1 MIYFVARRIWACGD
15 SIPDLYD
22 TGSALDNQL
31 NQQASRE
38 LVINLAPSLLAS
50 IGCAFKL
57 RFKDTRL
64 ARTPHYYGQFS
75 LSLVKVSPHIFFK
88 FNPINTVTPIIRT
101 LSMAPFGVRIN
112 LTVLTALT
120 VGKRCTAASQSAGV
134 ESPKALLLSSFLVA
148 IDVVSL
154 TETILFAIA
163 FMNFF
168 L

>member
-64 ARTPHYYGQFS
+64 VRTPHYYGQFS
-75 LSLVKVSPHIFFK
+75 LSLVKVSPYIFSK
-88 FNPINTVTPIIRT
+88 FDPLNTDTSLLRT
-101 LSMAPFGVRIN
+101 VFFVPGERKPLH
-112 LTVLTALT
+112 
-120 VGKRCTAASQSAGV
+120 
-134 ESPKALLLSSFLVA
+134 FL
-148 IDVVSL
+148 
-154 TETILFAIA
+154 
-163 FMNFF
+163 
-168 L
+168 